1 MSDTLFRQIKSVLGL
16 RTATVTD
23 SAGSR
28 PLSPAEQ
35 LELLTAFALVPTDTQ
50 SLETAVGL
58 LRQRQAAQVLPPVL
72 VVAEGEG
79 ASTVPLR
86 WPVQRAEEQVHWQV
100 FEEQGGTREG
110 SLRPAELDPLAGT
123 ADEREEAPLGLV
135 LEPGLKP
142 GYHRLEVRTVGEDT
156 EPIQADCTLIVVPPQ
171 CYTPPGLEQDGRV
184 WGLGCDLAG
193 VRSRRNWGC
202 GDLTDLLTL
211 LDWAAQTGGGTV
223 ALRPLHR
230 PRAEANGPD
239 QPLLPSNPAFPD
251 PLFLDLEAIADFQES
266 EEARALVASPAF
278 QVRLAQLRD
287 TPDTAR
293 DEVAALKE
301 EVGEILWRHFQ
312 DNHLNPDSERGWGF
326 RHFQATGGDRLAAF
340 ARHEVTRRLPDPGV
354 AEAAD
359 FARQYGELSEY
370 HQYLQWQLDLQL
382 AAAGRRSMELGLKV
396 GITMTLPAGI
406 DPLGAAVQHQPDL
419 FAESLAV
426 HACGRDIGCAY
437 GPPTRRHR
445 LREQAYLPFIAWLRA
460 QMRHNGALCLDD
472 IDLLAGQVWHWCD
485 REDAPPMLVTPDCD
499 DLLGILALESRRN
512 RCLIIGEHHGPLPA
526 NFAGALD
533 QRAILRFDPGTFCRD
548 AEGSWLDP
556 GRYPAGAVV
565 SASRGTPCT
574 LAGYWQGADI
584 ALRAEGNPAFDERQR
599 EAAIID
605 RASERARM
613 LVALKHANLLPPG
626 HDLDP
631 AAVPVLTPALIQAVH
646 LFLVR
651 TPARLLLVQLADLM
665 DLAADTL
672 PPVQA
677 RPATGSRP
685 VDLARLMAD
694 EALHELFRDFCVER
708 SLGAVRPSALPG
720 ERRRQAER
728 AMPRAFYRI
737 QFNRDCTFLQ
747 VTEHLPYLRELGI
760 SHCYASPYLTARPG
774 SGHGYDIIDHSRL
787 NPEIGT
793 RKEYE
798 QFVAGLEENHLA
810 QILDMVPNH
819 MGVGPDNR
827 WWLDVL
833 ENGQASPYADF
844 FDINWQPQEEELQN
858 RILLPVLGNA
868 FGVVLE
874 EGHLRLVF
882 EPDNGRFLLACYD
895 QHYPIAPRSYPHV
908 LGHDL
913 ERLEARLGA
922 QHEGFLEL
930 QNLIASFA
938 GLPGR
943 EEDDPEQMAV
953 RNRNKEVL
961 KRLLARL
968 CREVPEIGQFIE
980 ENVLLCNGEP
990 GRPESFDLLEQLLTL
1005 QAYRLAFWRVASD
1018 EINYRRFFDINEL
1031 AGLRMDRRE
1040 VFEQTH
1046 RLVLDLIAT
1055 GRIDGLRIDHPDG
1068 LYDPEGYFR
1077 TLQTAV
1083 SGVSSEQGPL
1093 PLPAAGTTRDWQEH
1107 LPLYLVVEKILCAGE
1122 ELPDNWLVH
1131 GTTGYEFSCLLN
1143 GIFVD
1148 RASEQAMTRL
1158 YHRFIGHP
1166 LDCVELAHD
1175 TRRLIIRTA
1184 MAGEINVLSTLL
1196 LRLAKRS
1203 RYTRD
1208 FTLNGLRDA
1217 LTEVIACFPVYRT
1230 YCTDAGHSETDRQRV
1245 EQAAQEA
1252 RGRWQTEDT
1261 SIYDF
1266 IRAVLL
1272 LTPGPRGLDQDRQAL
1287 DFVRKF
1293 QQYTGPVMAK
1303 GLEDTAFYIY
1313 NRLVSLNEVG
1323 DEPHR
1328 FGVAVDDFHAANRL
1342 RAERWP
1348 HAMLNTSTHDS
1359 KRSEDVRARIDVLS
1373 EMVPAW
1379 EQAVDRWHRLNTDRK
1394 TRVGG
1399 KPAPSRNDEYALYQN
1414 LLGIWPLTEV
1424 DEAGLERLRER
1435 FTEYTLKAVREA
1447 KVHTSWLNRNQAYE
1461 DAITSFIEQLLD
1473 PADRAFVDD
1482 FAAFAR
1488 TVARFGLFNSLSQL
1502 LVKLTAP
1509 GIPDTYQG
1517 SEVWQFRLVDPD
1529 NRYPVDWHDLGERF
1543 RSLQELLAGDDP
1555 PLAERLGAL
1564 LDHPADGRVKMYT
1577 LLRTLS
1583 CRREHEQL
1591 FAQGS
1596 YLPLRAQG
1604 PAADH
1609 LFAFARVHRQHTV
1622 IVCAPRLVA
1631 RLQGTT
1637 GERLALDGERFGET
1651 TLPVP
1656 DHLAGLRLQN
1666 LFCGT
1671 GFTVP
1676 TQHNPALRAADLF
1689 RHFPVAL
1696 LVADEAPS

>member
-1 MSDTLFRQIKSVLGL
+1 MSHTLPALISRTLGL
-16 RTATVTD
+16 RTATVID

-28 PLSPAEQ
+28 PLTPAEQ
-35 LELLTAFALVPTDTQ
+35 LELLTAFALVPTDTD

-72 VVAEGEG
+72 VAAEG
-79 ASTVPLR
+79 AAAITVPLR
-86 WPVQRAEEQVHWQV
+86 WPAHLAEEQVHWQIFV
-100 FEEQGGTREG
+100 EQGGTREG
-110 SLRPAELDPLAGT
+110 SLRPVELDPLPGV
-123 ADEREEAPLGLV
+123 DEGEEAPLGLV
-135 LEPGLKP
+135 LEPGLEP
-142 GYHRLEVRTVGEDT
+142 GYHRLEVRAAGGDS
-156 EPIQADCTLIVVPPQ
+156 EPIQADCTLIVVPPE
-171 CYTPPGLEQDGRV
+171 CFTPPGLEQDGRV
-184 WGLGCDLAG
+184 WGLGCDLAA

-202 GDLTDLLTL
+202 GDLSDLLTL
-211 LDWAAQTGGGTV
+211 LDWAAQTGAGTV

-230 PRAEANGPD
+230 PQSGTDGPE
-239 QPLLPSNPAFPD
+239 QPLLPSDPAFPD

-266 EEARALVASPAF
+266 EQARNLVASPAF

-287 TPDTAR
+287 TAETAR
-293 DEVAALKE
+293 DEVAVLKE
-301 EVGEILWRHFQ
+301 EVGQILWRHFQ
-312 DNHLNPDSERGWGF
+312 DNHLDPDSGRGSDF
-326 RHFQATGGDRLAAF
+326 RRFQAAGGDRLAAF
-340 ARHEVTRRLPDPGV
+340 AGQH
-354 AEAAD
+354 
-359 FARQYGELSEY
+359 GEQSEY

-396 GITMTLPAGI
+396 GITLTLPAGI
-406 DPLGAAVQHQPDL
+406 DPHGAAVQHQPDL

-426 HACGRDIGCAY
+426 HGCAEGADGCACG
-437 GPPTRRHR
+437 PPVRRHR
-445 LREQAYLPFIAWLRA
+445 LREQAYRPFIAWLRG

-472 IDLLAGQVWHWCD
+472 IDLLAGQVWHWRE
-485 REDAPPMLVTPDCD
+485 REDAPAMQVTPDSD

-512 RCLIIGEHHGPLPA
+512 RCLIIGEHHRPLPA
-526 NFAGALD
+526 DFAGPLD
-533 QRAILRFDPGTFCRD
+533 RRAILRFDPGTFCKD
-548 AEGSWLDP
+548 AEGGWLAP

-565 SASRGTPCT
+565 SASRGTACT

-584 ALRAEGNPAFDERQR
+584 ALRVACSPAFDERQR
-599 EAAIID
+599 ETAIIG

-613 LVALKHANLLPPG
+613 LVALRHADLLPPG

-631 AAVPVLTPALIQAVH
+631 AAVPSLTPALIRAVH

-665 DLAADTL
+665 DLAADAL
-672 PPVQA
+672 PPVQTRLTA
-677 RPATGSRP
+677 ASRP
-685 VDLARLMAD
+685 IDLARLMAD
-694 EALHELFRDFCVER
+694 EGLHELFRDFCVER

-798 QFVAGLEENHLA
+798 RFVAGLEENHLA

-882 EPDNGRFLLACYD
+882 EPDHGRFLLACYD

-922 QHEGFLEL
+922 RHEGFLEL
-930 QNLIASFA
+930 QNLIASFT

-943 EEDDPEQMAV
+943 EEDDPEQVAM
-953 RNRNKEVL
+953 RDRNKEVL

-990 GRPESFDLLEQLLTL
+990 GRPESFDLLEQLLAL

-1040 VFEQTH
+1040 VFTETH

-1083 SGVSSEQGPL
+1083 SGVSPEQGPL
-1093 PLPAAGTTRDWQEH
+1093 PLPAAGTARDWQEH

-1148 RASEQAMTRL
+1148 RTSEQAMTHL

-1166 LDCVELAHD
+1166 LDCTELAHD

-1245 EQAAQEA
+1245 EQAVQAA
-1252 RGRWQTEDT
+1252 RGRWQAEDT

-1328 FGVAVDDFHAANRL
+1328 FGVAVDDFHAANRM

-1379 EQAVDRWHRLNTDRK
+1379 EQAVDRWHRLNADRK

-1424 DEAGLERLRER
+1424 DEAGLERLRQR

-1461 DAITSFIEQLLD
+1461 DAITAFIEQLLD

-1488 TVARFGLFNSLSQL
+1488 TVARFGLFNSLGQL

-1529 NRYPVDWHDLGERF
+1529 NRHPVDWHDLGERF

-1577 LLRTLS
+1577 LWRTLGW
-1583 CRREHEQL
+1583 RREHEQL
-1591 FAQGS
+1591 FARGS

-1604 PAADH
+1604 SAADH
-1609 LFAFARVHRQHTV
+1609 LFAFARVHRQHTAV
-1622 IVCAPRLVA
+1622 VCVPRLVA
-1631 RLQGTT
+1631 RLQETT
-1637 GERLALDGERFGET
+1637 GERLALDPERLAET
-1651 TLPVP
+1651 TLELPG
-1656 DHLAGLRLQN
+1656 HLAGRQVHN
-1666 LFCGT
+1666 LFSGT

-1676 TQHNPALRAADLF
+1676 VQHSSALRAADLF